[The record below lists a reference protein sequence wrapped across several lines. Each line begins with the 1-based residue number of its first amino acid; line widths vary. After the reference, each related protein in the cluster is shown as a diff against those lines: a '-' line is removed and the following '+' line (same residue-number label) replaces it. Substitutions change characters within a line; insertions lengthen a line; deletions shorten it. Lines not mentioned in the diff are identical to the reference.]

1 LILDW
6 LTDRYGIEDELDE
19 EELISAQRSSRWTCG
34 QVRQE
39 FERIAAPDPVPIEQ
53 AIQEVRETLQTE
65 IEEANQEQER
75 CRREAE
81 LKASQRLVPYEG
93 ELNRLMIYE
102 RQLESSIR
110 SNLHELQRLQA
121 VRAGQVLAAPLAID
135 VSVTG
140 SKPDLLG

>member
-1 LILDW
+1 

-53 AIQEVRETLQTE
+53 VIQEVRETLQRE
-65 IEEANQEQER
+65 ILEASHDQAR
-75 CRREAE
+75 LLREAE
-81 LKASQRLVPYEG
+81 LGNAQRLVPYEDD
-93 ELNRLMIYE
+93 LKRFVIYE

-121 VRAGQVLAAPLAID
+121 ARGGQVVPAPLAVD
-135 VSVTG
+135 LSVTTN
-140 SKPDLLG
+140 KPDCLG